1 MIHNN
6 KEGKNDKEQSILT
19 SVCKPFIQMDV
30 WPFDKATNPDKLF
43 K

>member
-6 KEGKNDKEQSILT
+6 KKGKNDKEQNILT
-19 SVCKPFIQMDV
+19 SVCKLFIQMDV
-30 WPFDKATNPDKLF
+30 AFCKATNPDKLF

>member
-6 KEGKNDKEQSILT
+6 KEGKNDKEQNILT
-19 SVCKPFIQMDV
+19 SVCKPFIQTDV
-30 WPFDKATNPDKLF
+30 CPFGKATNPDKLF